1 VTVTDSASSAPG
13 GTEHV
18 LFVCTANRARSPLAE
33 ALLRRE
39 LARISG
45 RHLLVDVDS
54 AGLQAQP
61 GARVLAPMLDVA
73 RGYGVD
79 LTSHRAKAFDHPML
93 GARHLVLT
101 MTEGQR
107 SVLARLQPQQLT
119 RTFTLKE
126 WVRIN
131 EAVSFDCESL
141 SQLVLATHRAR
152 AAVAAADEPEDIM
165 DPAGLPARQHATIA
179 AEIATFTRSLA
190 ETLFTTAVSRGTGS
204 KGFDDFDQPEDS
216 SAMSS

>member
-1 VTVTDSASSAPG
+1 M
-13 GTEHV
+13 
-18 LFVCTANRARSPLAE
+18 FVCTANQARSPLAA

-39 LARISG
+39 LASISG
-45 RHLLVDVDS
+45 RHLRVDVDS
-54 AGLQAQP
+54 AGIQAQP
-61 GARVLAPMLDVA
+61 GARVLAPVLDVA
-73 RGYGVD
+73 DGYGLD
-79 LTSHRAKAFDHPML
+79 LTSHRAKTFDHSML
-93 GARHLVLT
+93 GSHQLVLT

-131 EAVSFDCESL
+131 EALSFECDSL

-165 DPAGLPARQHATIA
+165 DPAGLASHQHAVIA
-179 AEIATFTRSLA
+179 AEIATFTRYLA
-190 ETLFTTAVSRGTGS
+190 ETLFTTAAPRRSRSTE
-204 KGFDDFDQPEDS
+204 FDDLDQPEDT

>member
-1 VTVTDSASSAPG
+1 M
-13 GTEHV
+13 
-18 LFVCTANRARSPLAE
+18 FVCTANRARSPLAA

-39 LARISG
+39 LDRISG
-45 RHLLVDVDS
+45 RHLLVDVAS
-54 AGLQAQP
+54 AGLQVQP

-79 LTSHRAKAFDHPML
+79 LTSHRARTFDHSML
-93 GARHLVLT
+93 GSHQLVLT

-107 SVLARLQPQQLT
+107 SVLARLQPQQLA

-131 EAVSFDCESL
+131 EAVSSDCDSL

-152 AAVAAADEPEDIM
+152 PAVAAADEPEDIM
-165 DPAGLPARQHATIA
+165 DPAGLPSHQHAVIA
-179 AEIATFTRSLA
+179 AEIATYTRSLA
-190 ETLFTTAVSRGTGS
+190 ETLFTTAAPRLPRSPEL
-204 KGFDDFDQPEDS
+204 DDFDQPEDT

>member
-1 VTVTDSASSAPG
+1 VAVTDPASSAPG

-18 LFVCTANRARSPLAE
+18 LFVCTANRARSPLAA

-45 RHLLVDVDS
+45 RHLLVDVNS

-61 GARVLAPMLDVA
+61 GARVLAPMLDAA

-79 LTSHRAKAFDHPML
+79 LTSHRARAFDLSML
-93 GARHLVLT
+93 GSHQLVLT

-107 SVLARLQPQQLT
+107 SALARLQPQQLT

-131 EAVSFDCESL
+131 EAVSFDCDSL

-152 AAVAAADEPEDIM
+152 AAVAAASDPEDIA
-165 DPAGLPARQHATIA
+165 DPAAIPVRQHALIA
-179 AEIATFTRSLA
+179 AEIAALTRSLA
-190 ETLFTTAVSRGTGS
+190 ETLFTTAVSRRPAS
-204 KGFDDFDQPEDS
+204 PELDDFDEPEDS